1 MISYHKGDLLESGCD
16 VICHQVNLDGVMGG
30 GIAYQIAQKY
40 PEVERDY
47 TLECKDN
54 NYSAE
59 TLGGTVCFSEIYG
72 SKNKYVANCF
82 SQRRD
87 FTTDYE
93 WLKSCVFWIQEFIG
107 KGKCKVGIP
116 KNYGCGIAKGDWG
129 VVEKIWVDAFKDN
142 QNIELQIWEL

>member
-16 VICHQVNLDGVMGG
+16 IICHQVNLDGVMGG

-47 TLECKDN
+47 SLECMDY
-54 NYSAE
+54 NYSE
-59 TLGGTVCFSEIYG
+59 KLGGSVCFSEIYYSNG
-72 SKNKYVANCF
+72 KYVANCF

-93 WLKSCVFWIQEFIG
+93 WLKSCVYWIKEFIG
-107 KGKCKVGIP
+107 KGKCSVSIP
-116 KNYGCGIAKGDWG
+116 KNYGCGIAKGDWET
-129 VVEKIWVDAFKDN
+129 VKEIWESAFESDSD
-142 QNIELQIWEL
+142 IELQIWEL